1 MREVSWNDYYSMH
14 YVGMPDYCGQAEA
27 VCYTVTVPEKRRYLQ
42 SIVWQ
47 DLKSGKKRTVS
58 AGGSTETFARF
69 SPESKSSRIILAFLS
84 DADGTSQIYR
94 YVCAD
99 EDWEES
105 CEKLTDI
112 PGGVREFVWS
122 PDGKKIAFLAGS
134 GEKQGEGRTPF
145 DPIVIEDYGYR
156 SDEAMGFADR
166 KKDASQLW
174 MLTLEDKKVT
184 LMDAAIMS
192 SAIKS
197 ISSPDS
203 KI

>member
-94 YVCAD
+94 YVCSD
-99 EDWEES
+99 KDWEES

-112 PGGVREFVWS
+112 PGGVRE
-122 PDGKKIAFLAGS
+122 S
-134 GEKQGEGRTPF
+134 GRRMERRLPSWPEAEKNRGRGGRSLTP
-145 DPIVIEDYGYR
+145 
-156 SDEAMGFADR
+156 
-166 KKDASQLW
+166 
-174 MLTLEDKKVT
+174 
-184 LMDAAIMS
+184 S
-192 SAIKS
+192 S
-197 ISSPDS
+197 
-203 KI
+203 